1 MSSPDLPTKATVL
14 NAGALN
20 GFHLE
25 CVVMFDHDGGS
36 AKGYLTDIH
45 HTTATIGSVY
55 LDVESLGTKTTVAY
69 MLDEHTRVTV
79 VP

>member
-1 MSSPDLPTKATVL
+1 
-14 NAGALN
+14 
-20 GFHLE
+20 
-25 CVVMFDHDGGS
+25 MFDHDGGS